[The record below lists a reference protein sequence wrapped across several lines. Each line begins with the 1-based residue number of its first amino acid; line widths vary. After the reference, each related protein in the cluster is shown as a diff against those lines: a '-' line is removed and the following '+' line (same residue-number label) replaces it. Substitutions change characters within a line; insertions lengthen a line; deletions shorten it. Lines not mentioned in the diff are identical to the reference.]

1 MSVRGQTKKRLGVY
15 LCWRFSRWL
24 PACGNPVLPLI
35 KASDMTASLTDFLLT
50 PIERL
55 RCSRCGARMNLT
67 SIEPRPERSEK
78 RIFECAKCNFAS
90 TTIVSDPLTSEESNR
105 LANNIRPPA

>member
-1 MSVRGQTKKRLGVY
+1 MSVPGQTKKRFGAY
-15 LCWRFSRWL
+15 FSSRFFPVAAGEWKSGA
-24 PACGNPVLPLI
+24 PAD
-35 KASDMTASLTDFLLT
+35 KASDMTASLTAFLLT
-50 PIERL
+50 PIERP

-90 TTIVSDPLTSEESNR
+90 TTLVSDPLTSEEINR

>member
-1 MSVRGQTKKRLGVY
+1 
-15 LCWRFSRWL
+15 
-24 PACGNPVLPLI
+24 
-35 KASDMTASLTDFLLT
+35 
-50 PIERL
+50 
-55 RCSRCGARMNLT
+55 MNLT

-90 TTIVSDPLTSEESNR
+90 TTVVSDPLTSEEINR